1 MMQADGGPSVVPAV
15 KRRRSMGTDDV
26 TEDMMEVMEV
36 MEVMDGMDG
45 MDGS

>member
-26 TEDMMEVMEV
+26 MEGVMDV

-45 MDGS
+45 S